1 MSKIVVV
8 LSKIADFLVKKS
20 RSGEKE
26 QELEAKKVDVYKNLT
41 FVLTI
46 VVLFMCVISSL
57 KPDLA
62 ITEYW
67 FNLLDRLIEVTQ

>member
-67 FNLLDRLIEVTQ
+67 FNLLDRLIEATQ